1 MSSEAQSSRAQP
13 SRAQS
18 SKAAASELEYY
29 SYELRTESIAQIP
42 AEPRDS
48 ARLLVA
54 GAPGLEPEHRR
65 VSDLPDILQPGDLLV
80 VNDTRVRPARLNLT
94 KSTGG
99 AAEVLLIE
107 PAGDPQ
113 TWLAMIKPGKRLPPG
128 TLLYEVDEPI
138 VQIVSVREDGLR
150 EVRVL
155 DHERA
160 SQIGTLPL
168 PPYITRKPDDYE
180 RYQTVYSKREGSVA
194 APTAGLHLTDALL
207 AKLADVG
214 VQMVRVE
221 LEVGLGTFKPI
232 TAGSLDDHEMH
243 SESYRIEPEVWEQI
257 QSAKRVVAVGTTVV
271 RTLESAAAT
280 GQLSG
285 STNLFIRQSFNWQVV
300 HVLMTNFHMPHST
313 LLVLVDAFY
322 GSGWKDLYRDAISA
336 GYGVGSFGDA
346 MLLQRSG

>member
-1 MSSEAQSSRAQP
+1 MSSELA
-13 SRAQS
+13 
-18 SKAAASELEYY
+18 YY
-29 SYELRTESIAQIP
+29 SYKLPPESIAQIP

-54 GAPGLEPEHRR
+54 GSPGSEPEHKQ

-94 KSTGG
+94 KTTRG
-99 AAEVLLIE
+99 AAEVLLLE

-113 TWLAMIKPGKRLPPG
+113 TWVAMVKPGKRLPPG
-128 TLLYEVDEPI
+128 TILYEADEPI
-138 VQIVSVREDGLR
+138 VEIVSVREDGLR

-160 SQIGTLPL
+160 SKLGTLPL

-180 RYQTVYSKREGSVA
+180 RYQTVYSRREASVA
-194 APTAGLHLTDALL
+194 APTAGLHLTDGVL
-207 AKLADVG
+207 AKLGKLG

-232 TAGSLDDHEMH
+232 TADSLDDHEMH
-243 SESYRIEPEVWEQI
+243 HETYRIEPEIWQQI
-257 QSAKRVVAVGTTVV
+257 RSAKRVVAVGTTVV

-285 STNLFIRQSFNWQVV
+285 STNLFIRQGFNWQVV
-300 HVLMTNFHMPHST
+300 DVLMTNFHMPYST

-322 GSGWKDLYRDAISA
+322 GPTWKDLYSDAVSA

-346 MLLQRSG
+346 MLLQRSA